1 VKAEHECLLIDD
13 LKVKGARDRCRNG
26 RRPSRQARQG
36 ETGERT
42 EGWGGF
48 WRAGPDWR

>member
-1 VKAEHECLLIDD
+1 VKAEHECLLIDG

-36 ETGERT
+36 ETGERS
-42 EGWGGF
+42 EGRG
-48 WRAGPDWR
+48 RP